1 MTDTLAR
8 TVRRAQSGFTLAE
21 LLLASVLGA
30 MLLSALAISTFGFA
44 SALDHME
51 EEAGIND
58 DADPVL
64 RRLTKEIR
72 EAFWVQH
79 PEPGR
84 LVLADANGALTEY
97 FVQDGALWVER
108 PNGDTGVIYTG
119 FTDFFMESASM
130 QRKREGVPVSA
141 DGIFYAAS
149 EAGVPVALV
158 IDGADEAQEAFAL
171 GFVAPAVPSDIPGQA
186 PDEEQVL
193 SVQAS
198 AFDLPIAYADLWG
211 NETVTFKLYEG
222 WAPGKAK
229 PYGSL
234 LAVVTLDGDDLPAA
248 VSDGSGGWLPPVGL
262 ATISLSE
269 ALEPGVGYTLQV
281 EVAGHNQLVMSA
293 VPVASLDGHD
303 EVALLTGGSWVVQS
317 AVVPFNVKGP
327 WSKTSTVVQDV
338 ISMVTLTAYPED
350 RPLQQRS
357 AAVLSQALTE
367 DPWLGIVPGE
377 SAP

>member
-8 TVRRAQSGFTLAE
+8 SARRAQSGFTLAE
-21 LLLASVLGA
+21 LLLAAGLGA
-30 MLLSALAISTFGFA
+30 MLLSALAVSTFGFA

-72 EAFWVQH
+72 EAFLVEQ
-79 PEPGR
+79 PEPKL
-84 LVLADANGALTEY
+84 LVLTDANGAPTEY
-97 FVQDGALWVER
+97 YVEDEALWVKR
-108 PNGDTGVIYTG
+108 PNGDTGVIYT
-119 FTDFFMESASM
+119 DFVDFNMESM
-130 QRKREGVPVSA
+130 TMPRKREGDPVSA

-149 EAGVPVALV
+149 ATGAALALV
-158 IDGADEAQEAFAL
+158 ASGSSQAIAL
-171 GFVAPAVPSDIPGQA
+171 GFVAPAVPADVPGQA
-186 PDEEQVL
+186 AAEEQVL
-193 SVQAS
+193 SAQVS
-198 AFDLPIAYADLWG
+198 AFDLPIAFVDATG
-211 NETVTFKLYEG
+211 NETVTFELYEG

-229 PYGSL
+229 PYGSV
-234 LAVVTLDGDDLPAA
+234 LAVVTLDGDDLPEAQPN
-248 VSDGSGGWLPPVGL
+248 GSGGWLPPSGL
-262 ATISLSE
+262 STISLSE
-269 ALEPGVGYTLQV
+269 ALEPGVGYTLV
-281 EVAGHNQLVMSA
+281 CKVSGTNSIVMNAVA
-293 VPVASLDGHD
+293 VASTADKD
-303 EVALLTGGSWVVQS
+303 EVALLSGGSWVAQS

-327 WSKTSTVVQDV
+327 WSKTSTEVQDV